1 MDPLS
6 ISASVA
12 GLITITQAVAQGLT
26 TYIIAVKGAPTE
38 MQSLIEELKSLNAIL
53 NEIQRA
59 FENKEDG
66 QSLAEA
72 GALTKTLLACQQ
84 ILSET
89 LIKLEEF
96 DMSRS
101 GTSESS
107 GISSKYKQLLKKMT
121 HPFKRDEIQRLLVV
135 VRDYKATLTL
145 AMTLEEKKSTSVLKA
160 MLTRLEEASTRSEDN
175 LTSLQHQNAM
185 ILQTLISGMSD
196 MRPPSYSSATEASKK
211 KYFEV
216 PLRPTNAFLGR
227 DSFLTQIQDHFTDV
241 SLAGQQHRLAIH
253 GLGGSGKTQI
263 ALTYAFTHRSEYD
276 SVFFLNAASS
286 DSLTRD
292 FTKLHQILNL
302 GAVDADEN
310 KVECVKRWF
319 TRNDNTSWLI
329 IFDNA
334 DDLED
339 VDLSSY
345 FPLSDAGDI
354 LITTRDHRI
363 EHPELTTS
371 ALHLDVLS
379 PEDAEELLLKRAA
392 IKSLALEEEQK
403 FASLIVK
410 ELGYLPLAI
419 DQAGAYIHAR
429 KKKLS
434 EYYAMYQDH
443 QSSLLSYR
451 SKLSKHEKTVMTTW
465 ELSFN
470 KIEEESPDI
479 AEFVLLLC
487 QYDPALIQHAMLK
500 KGCTPQP
507 VYGQDGELMMLDPQA
522 CSVPASMIRL
532 LGNEFM
538 FDEAVE
544 KLLSFSLAQV
554 TIADESNDTSSGF
567 VLHPLVQFCGQ
578 IRATEDIQKSAF
590 EDAVC
595 ITSHAYP
602 MGNLD
607 EWDTAFSIQLLSQ
620 VQYLCDK
627 LEKRRS
633 KGQQFQRL
641 ADVGPSLFLA
651 AFHFADTAW
660 CARFVTESEILLADS
675 DDAFL
680 AAFVVERR
688 GKISP
693 QLGQQERGLE
703 VLSSFVHNPPN
714 IKGDP
719 SSHDPAK
726 QRPHNLANS
735 MHGCVYIMLAHQ
747 LYTLGRS
754 EEALDVILSWHSFQP
769 SSISERATERY
780 RDRTLADIYVSR
792 KDWSKAEEVLQ
803 ALLAPDMRDHESFK
817 GSMGEGWAIHQL
829 ADIYIET
836 KRYKEASPLTMPALL
851 ARQQAGNESREEAIL
866 IMLDLICSLLA
877 LKTFDMA
884 LFHLSKL
891 RQVLE
896 PKFGANLVVMGNLA
910 NMWCLLARL
919 SIELNDLKE
928 ARVCW
933 EKALEVA
940 EKVKWVNGHMVSAI
954 RCSLGYTL
962 ELLGELDSFPDL
974 KYERGMAD
982 LETGREL
989 ENVGIDRA
997 WIDRLKEKGNEI

>member
-6 ISASVA
+6 IVAIVA

-26 TYIIAVKGAPTE
+26 TYIMAVKGAPTE
-38 MQSLIEELKSLNAIL
+38 MQILVEELKSLNDIL
-53 NEIQRA
+53 GEIQRA

-66 QSLAEA
+66 QSLTEA

-96 DMSRS
+96 EMSRS
-101 GTSESS
+101 GSSESL
-107 GISSKYKQLLKKMT
+107 GIGSKYKQLLKKMT
-121 HPFKRDEIQRLLVV
+121 HPFKRDEIQRPLVV
-135 VRDYKATLTL
+135 VRDYKVTLTL
-145 AMTLEEKKSTSVLKA
+145 AMTLEEKKST
-160 MLTRLEEASTRSEDN
+160 N
-175 LTSLQHQNAM
+175 PPTSKCN
-185 ILQTLISGMSD
+185 ILQTLISGMGD
-196 MRPPSYSSATEASKK
+196 MRPPSYSSVSEAPRK

-216 PLRPTNAFLGR
+216 PLRPTNTFLGR
-227 DSFLTQIQDHFTDV
+227 DSFLTQIQDHFNDPLMV
-241 SLAGQQHRLAIH
+241 GQQHRLAIH

-263 ALTYAFTHRSEYD
+263 ALTYAFNHRSDYD

-292 FTKLHQILNL
+292 FIKLHQILNL
-302 GAVDADEN
+302 GAVDANEN

-319 TRNDNTSWLI
+319 TRSDNTSWLI

-334 DDLED
+334 DDIED
-339 VDLSSY
+339 IDLSSY
-345 FPLSDAGDI
+345 FPLSDTGDI
-354 LITTRDHRI
+354 LITTHDHRI
-363 EHPELTTS
+363 EHPDLTTC

-379 PEDAEELLLKRAA
+379 PEDAEELLVKRAA
-392 IKSLALEEEQK
+392 IQSLTLGEEQK
-403 FASLIVK
+403 FPALIVK

-419 DQAGAYIHAR
+419 DQAGAYIRAR
-429 KKKLS
+429 RKKLS

-443 QSSLLSYR
+443 QPSLLSYR

-500 KGCTPQP
+500 KGSS
-507 VYGQDGELMMLDPQA
+507 
-522 CSVPASMIRL
+522 SVPASMIRL

-544 KLLSFSLAQV
+544 KLLLFSLAQV
-554 TIADESNDTSSGF
+554 TFADESNGGSSGF
-567 VLHPLVQFCGQ
+567 VLHPMVQFCGQ
-578 IRATEDIQKSAF
+578 IRATEEIQKKSF

-607 EWDTAFSIQLLSQ
+607 EWDTAFSTQLLSQ
-620 VQYLCDK
+620 VQYLCNN
-627 LEKRRS
+627 LEKWRK
-633 KGQQFQRL
+633 KGQKFKRL

-651 AFHFADTAW
+651 AFHFADLSW
-660 CARFVTESEILLADS
+660 CKRFVTESEGFLTDS
-675 DDAFL
+675 HNPFL

-688 GKISP
+688 GKISL
-693 QLGQQERGLE
+693 QLGQEERGLE
-703 VLSSFVHNPPN
+703 ILSSFVQNPPN

-719 SSHDPAK
+719 SSSDPAK
-726 QRPHNLANS
+726 QHPHNLANS

-754 EEALDVILSWHSFQP
+754 DETLSVILSWHSFQP
-769 SSISERATERY
+769 SSISSRATERY
-780 RDRTLADIYVSR
+780 RDRTLADIYVGR
-792 KDWSKAEEVLQ
+792 KDWVKAETVLQ
-803 ALLAPDMRDHESFK
+803 ALLAPDMRDAKSFK

-836 KRYKEASPLTMPALL
+836 KRYKEASALTMPALL
-851 ARQQAGNESREEAIL
+851 DRQQVGNESKEEAIL

-896 PKFGANLVVMGNLA
+896 PKFGANLIVMGNLT
-910 NMWCLLARL
+910 NTWCLLARL
-919 SIELNDLKE
+919 SIELGDLKE

-933 EKALEVA
+933 EKALDVA
-940 EKVKWVNGHMVSAI
+940 GKVKWINGQMVSAI

-962 ELLGELDSFPDL
+962 GLLGELDSFPDL
-974 KYERGMAD
+974 KLERGLAD

-997 WIDRLKEKGNEI
+997 WVDRLEEKEV